1 MFSASPQSK
10 ATLLGLLA
18 ILLWSCTVVLMRS
31 VSESLGPIGGAA
43 SIYSVSAVILL
54 VLQGFPSLRTFPR
67 AYLLCGGILFA
78 SYEIFLSLAL
88 GYANDR
94 AQAIEIGMVNY
105 LWPSFTILLAVALN
119 GEKANGWIVPG
130 LLLCLYGIGW
140 IMGGEGGW
148 SLERIGHNILS
159 IPLSYGLAFFGAIIW
174 AVYFNVTKRWA
185 QGKDGVTLFFILT
198 ALTLWVQYAFSHEQG
213 MQVDFPVTVRL
224 LLAGAASAI
233 AYAAWNSG
241 IMRGNLMLLATASY
255 FTPVLSSLVAGMVLN
270 TPLTLSFWL
279 GVVMVTTG
287 SLLCW
292 YATRRDKIRPV

>member
-1 MFSASPQSK
+1 MLLVSPKGK

-18 ILLWSCTVVLMRS
+18 IVLWSSTVGLIRS
-31 VSESLGPIGGAA
+31 VSEALGPIGGAA
-43 SIYSVSAVILL
+43 VIYSVSALMLL
-54 VLQGFPSLRTFPR
+54 VLIGFPSLRTFPR
-67 AYLLCGGILFA
+67 LYLIFGGILFA
-78 SYEIFLSLAL
+78 SYEICLALAL

-105 LWPSFTILLAVALN
+105 LWPSFTILMAVVLN

-148 SLERIGHNILS
+148 SLQRIGHNVLTN
-159 IPLSYGLAFFGAIIW
+159 PLSYGLAFCGAIIW
-174 AVYFNVTKRWA
+174 AIYCNATKRWA

-198 ALTLWVQYAFSHEQG
+198 AVTLWVQYALSNESG
-213 MQVDFPVTVRL
+213 MRVDLPVALRFM
-224 LLAGAASAI
+224 LASAASAV
-233 AYAAWNSG
+233 AYWAWNRG

-255 FTPVLSSLVAGMVLN
+255 FTPVLSSLVAGLVLH
-270 TPLTLSFWL
+270 TQLTVSFWL
-279 GVVMVTTG
+279 GVSMVTAG

-292 YATRRDKIRPV
+292 VATRRKNTKPA

>member
-10 ATLLGLLA
+10 ATMLGLLA
-18 ILLWSCTVVLMRS
+18 ILLWSSSVGLLRS

-43 SIYSVSAVILL
+43 IIYSVSAVMLL
-54 VLQGFPSLRTFPR
+54 VLMGFPALRTFPR
-67 AYLLCGGILFA
+67 AYLLGGGILFA

-105 LWPSFTILLAVALN
+105 LWPSFTILLAVVFN

-140 IMGGEGGW
+140 IMGGDGGW

-159 IPLSYGLAFFGAIIW
+159 NPLSYGLAFFGAIIW
-174 AVYFNVTKRWA
+174 AAYCNVTKRWA

-198 ALTLWVQYAFSHEQG
+198 ALTLWVQYAFSHEPI
-213 MQVDFPVTVRL
+213 MRVDFPITVRFV
-224 LLAGAASAI
+224 LAGAASAV

-255 FTPVLSSLVAGMVLN
+255 FTPVLSSLVAGLVLN

-279 GVVMVTTG
+279 GVVMVTAG

-292 YATRRDKIRPV
+292 HATRRNKTRPA